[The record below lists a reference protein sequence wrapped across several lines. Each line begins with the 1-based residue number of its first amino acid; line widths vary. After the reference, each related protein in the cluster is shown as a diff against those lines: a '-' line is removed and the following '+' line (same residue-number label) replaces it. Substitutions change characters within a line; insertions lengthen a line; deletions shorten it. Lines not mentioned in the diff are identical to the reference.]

1 MIPAPQQMEGPAMK
15 TLLRPAVALLLLAGL
30 GLSGL
35 ACDDGRDVVIVDD
48 GFYELATIENQ
59 SPDAIVVEPFGD
71 FLYPGEAVDYDL
83 GYDAVHIIVVRD
95 FDGLVLL
102 ETDLVA
108 GDVWIIQ

>member
-1 MIPAPQQMEGPAMK
+1 MK
-15 TLLRPAVALLLLAGL
+15 KLLRPLAALALLAGL

-35 ACDDGRDVVIVDD
+35 ACDGDGEVVIVEN
-48 GFYELATIENQ
+48 GVYVFATIENQ

-83 GYDAVHIIVVRD
+83 GPDIVHIVIVRD
-95 FDGLVLL
+95 FDGLILL
-102 ETDLVA
+102 ETDLAA